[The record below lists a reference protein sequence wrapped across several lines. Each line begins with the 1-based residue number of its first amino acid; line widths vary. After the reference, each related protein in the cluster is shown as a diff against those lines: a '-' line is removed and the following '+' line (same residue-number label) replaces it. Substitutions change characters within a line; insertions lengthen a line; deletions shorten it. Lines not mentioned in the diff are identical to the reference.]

1 MSRPGPGV
9 LGTVDAMHRQR
20 VLDGIAPSS
29 VWGVFDRDGLVAS
42 GGHGDRGDARAPDA
56 DTVYRIASCTKSVTA
71 ATLLGLVADGLVS
84 LDTPV
89 TEFVPAFAAV
99 RLPTADSPVPTLRML
114 LTMSAGFPTD
124 DPWADRQEALRDQDL
139 DDVLRS
145 GLLFDSVPGTGFA
158 YSNLGY
164 ALLGRA
170 VSVVAGAPFPTAAT
184 ERVLRPL
191 GLDDTVFAA
200 ADARGLVVTGHRRV
214 DDDWEALTTTGPGAF
229 SPIGGLFSTVRDL
242 ARWGRW
248 LAAAFDGTAAPFAEA
263 GSAGSDVGPLTT
275 AERRAMQQA
284 MRVLPP
290 GSLPGSTRTA
300 GYGFGLFVEHDPAV
314 GPIVSHSGGYPG
326 FSAHM
331 RWSVSTGL
339 GVVAFEN
346 ATQAKVSVAA
356 TRALDLL
363 LADAV
368 PGVAVPHAVPAA
380 TGAPVTR
387 SRDDERAPGSEPVLP
402 STRAAQRSVTRLLA
416 DWSDA
421 EAGAVC
427 AENVPLDV
435 PWHRR
440 RAAIDR
446 AVAEVAADLSAPP
459 LAERSVTPTHLRW
472 WVPGAR
478 GRLRVEIRLAP
489 LASGLVQTLVVRA
502 EPDEVVPAEAA
513 AVPAHTAAAPTD
525 PAAAPTDPAAAPT
538 EPVAP
543 DPTA

>member
-1 MSRPGPGV
+1 MSRPSADV
-9 LGTVDAMHRQR
+9 LGAVDELHRQR
-20 VLDGIAPSS
+20 ILDGIAPSS
-29 VWGVFDRDGLVAS
+29 IWGVFDRDGLVAS
-42 GGHGDRGDARAPDA
+42 GGHGDRGDGSAPDA
-56 DTVYRIASCTKSVTA
+56 DTVFRIASCTKSVTA

-84 LDTPV
+84 LDSPV
-89 TEFVPAFAAV
+89 TEFVPAFDAV

-124 DPWADRQEALRDQDL
+124 DPWADRQEAITDHDL
-139 DDVLRS
+139 DDVLRG

-170 VSVVAGAPFPTAAT
+170 VSVVAGAPFTTVAT
-184 ERVLRPL
+184 DRVLRPL

-200 ADARGLVVTGHRRV
+200 ADARGHVVTGHRRV
-214 DDDWEALTTTGPGAF
+214 DDGWEPLATTGPGAF

-248 LAAAFDGTAAPFAEA
+248 LAAAFDGTAAPFRD
-263 GSAGSDVGPLTT
+263 GPFSDASGVELGAAPLTT
-275 AERRAMQQA
+275 ADRRMMQQA

-290 GSLPGSTRTA
+290 GTLPGSTGTA
-300 GYGFGLFVEHDPAV
+300 GYGFGLFVEHHPLV

-346 ATQAKVSVAA
+346 ATQAKVSAAA

-363 LADAV
+363 LAEAV
-368 PGVAVPHAVPAA
+368 PGAPAPVTPV
-380 TGAPVTR
+380 TGAPSAR
-387 SRDDERAPGSEPVLP
+387 PRDDERAPGSEPVLP

-416 DWSDA
+416 DWSDEFA
-421 EAGAVC
+421 ITVC

-440 RAAIDR
+440 RAAIAA
-446 AVAEVAADLSAPP
+446 AVAEVAADLSEPP
-459 LAERSVTPTHLRW
+459 VAERSATPTHLRW
-472 WVPGAR
+472 WVPGTH

-489 LASGLVQTLVVRA
+489 LASGLVQTLLVRA
-502 EPDEVVPAEAA
+502 EPNVAGPDP
-513 AVPAHTAAAPTD
+513 TAADTA
-525 PAAAPTDPAAAPT
+525 
-538 EPVAP
+538 AP
-543 DPTA
+543 DPTP